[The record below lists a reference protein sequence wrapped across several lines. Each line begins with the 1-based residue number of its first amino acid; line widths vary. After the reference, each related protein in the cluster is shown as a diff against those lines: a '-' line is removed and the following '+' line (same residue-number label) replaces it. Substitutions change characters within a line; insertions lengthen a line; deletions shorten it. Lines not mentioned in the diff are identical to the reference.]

1 MEIEMVTEEN
11 GNKRCG
17 SDVSMGNAKRK
28 RLAKPENGLS

>member
-28 RLAKPENGLS
+28 LLANPEYVLS